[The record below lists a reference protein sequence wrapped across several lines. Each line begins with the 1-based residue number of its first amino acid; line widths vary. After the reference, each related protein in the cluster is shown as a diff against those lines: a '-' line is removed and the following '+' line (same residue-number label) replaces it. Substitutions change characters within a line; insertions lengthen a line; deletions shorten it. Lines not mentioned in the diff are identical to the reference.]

1 MRERMQRFSN
11 YMNYKGLNDNQVTAQ
26 CELSQGLLG
35 QARKGKSDL
44 GEKTVNK
51 ILSIYQDLNRVWLL
65 TGVGNM
71 LSTSDNIGNT
81 RTHVH
86 NIASD
91 SDVACAGCVS
101 SGSTPSGDASSESD
115 SSEST
120 AVTTDMQDVSMVRLI
135 PISVQGGPLNDFDP
149 QVRPHD
155 CELMISP
162 IKGVDFAIQV
172 SGDSMAPEYP
182 EGSRVF
188 VKRIKDG
195 TFIEWGRVFVLNT
208 CNGTV
213 LKVLVPSDK
222 ENCVRC
228 ISLNPDPRY
237 APFDVNMGDIRGIY
251 RVLLCMSMK

>member
-1 MRERMQRFSN
+1 MSVNQELYNIIKQIKFIRNIKQADVAVMLGVKSTYLSDMINSRVPYSENMKMKIFEVFS
-11 YMNYKGLNDNQVTAQ
+11 D
-26 CELSQGLLG
+26 CFS
-35 QARKGKSDL
+35 
-44 GEKTVNK
+44 
-51 ILSIYQDLNRVWLL
+51 
-65 TGVGNM
+65 TGIFHGSN
-71 LSTSDNIGNT
+71 TISDNISNT
-81 RTHVH
+81 STHVH
-86 NIASD
+86 NIASNSD
-91 SDVACAGCVS
+91 SACDGCT
-101 SGSTPSGDASSESD
+101 SGGASSES
-115 SSEST
+115 SPPEST
-120 AVTTDMQDVSMVRLI
+120 AETIDIQDVSMVRLI
-135 PISVQGGPLNDFDP
+135 PISVQGGPLNDFDS

-213 LKVLVPSDK
+213 LKVLDPSDK
-222 ENCVRC
+222 ENCVRR

-237 APFDVNMGDIRGIY
+237 APFDVNMNDVYGIY

>member
-1 MRERMQRFSN
+1 MAV
-11 YMNYKGLNDNQVTAQ
+11 NQ
-26 CELSQGLLG
+26 ELYNIIKQIKFLRNIKQADIAVLLG
-35 QARKGKSDL
+35 VKSTYLSDMINSRVPYSDNM
-44 GEKTVNK
+44 KSK
-51 ILSIYQDLNRVWLL
+51 IFEVFSDCFSS
-65 TGVGNM
+65 GVFSG
-71 LSTSDNIGNT
+71 NIGNT
-81 RTHVH
+81 HTHVH

-101 SGSTPSGDASSESD
+101 GDSASSGNAPSESIT
-115 SSEST
+115 SEST
-120 AVTTDMQDVSMVRLI
+120 TEATDMQDVPMVRLI
-135 PISVQGGPLNDFDP
+135 PISAQGGPLNDFDS

-188 VKRIKDG
+188 VKRIKGG

-237 APFDVNMGDIRGIY
+237 APFDVNMSDIREIY